1 MYHPP
6 DLQTFVQL
14 GAGESRLLQAKA
26 GTCLAS
32 SAGALSV
39 TGAPLWLGEQVFRS
53 RTRLAPPGQPYLIE
67 QDGWITLTAGPQG
80 DTVGLM
86 CPQQTL
92 SLVCVL
98 REAGRRLFTPPY
110 IRILRIAGIRRRPA
124 NPGSLG

>member
-6 DLQTFVQL
+6 DLQNFFQL

-26 GTCLAS
+26 GSTLIS
-32 SAGALSV
+32 SAGDLSV

-53 RTRLAPPGQPYLIE
+53 RTKLAPGQRYLIE
-67 QDGWITLTAGPQG
+67 QGGWITLTAGPQG
-80 DTVGLM
+80 AAVGLV

-110 IRILRIAGIRRRPA
+110 LRILRIAGIRRRPA